1 MRVLVVTGLLGAGL
15 LGLVGGP
22 VLAEDLPVGRAAG
35 PGLITTHGMA
45 RGRLAN
51 TVADVSIGV
60 EAHGPTVAATQA
72 ALAAGSQKLMGF
84 LRAQG
89 VERLRTD
96 QLSVTPRTAVETGRA
111 ARIVGYDG
119 SVQASFRVPA
129 DKVGA
134 VVAGALANGG
144 NNLERTTLGPREAE
158 VDAERARLAAEAA
171 KIALSQADTVAGA
184 TGRRLGA
191 IRRIEVDPDRAF
203 APSAPMMRMMAMP
216 APAPNPAVATEA
228 GDAEMSASVSVTV
241 ELVEGR
247 AP

>member
-1 MRVLVVTGLLGAGL
+1 MRVLVVAGL

-22 VLAEDLPVGRAAG
+22 VLAEDLPVDRAAG
-35 PGLITTHGMA
+35 SGLITTHGMA

-72 ALAAGSQKLMGF
+72 ALAAGSQKLMGY

-96 QLSVTPRTAVETGRA
+96 QLSVTPQTAAETGRA

-119 SVQASFRVPA
+119 SVQASFRVSA
-129 DKVGA
+129 EKVGA

-158 VDAERARLAAEAA
+158 IDAERARLAAEAA
-171 KIALSQADTVAGA
+171 KIALTQADTVAGA

-191 IRRIEVDPDRAF
+191 IRRIEVDPNQAF
-203 APSAPMMRMMAMP
+203 APSAPMMRMAAMP
-216 APAPNPAVATEA
+216 APPPVATEA
-228 GDAEMSASVSVTV
+228 GDAEMSASVLVTV
-241 ELVEGR
+241 ELVEPR

>member
-1 MRVLVVTGLLGAGL
+1 MRVLVVAGL
-15 LGLVGGP
+15 LALVGGP
-22 VLAEDLPVGRAAG
+22 VLAEDLAVDRAAG
-35 PGLITTHGMA
+35 PGLITTHGTA

-72 ALAAGSQKLMGF
+72 ALAAGSQKLMGY

-96 QLSVTPRTAVETGRA
+96 QLSVTPQTAAETGRA
-111 ARIVGYDG
+111 VRIVGYDG
-119 SVQASFRVPA
+119 SVQASFRVSA
-129 DKVGA
+129 EKVGA

-144 NNLERTTLGPREAE
+144 NNLERTALGPREAE
-158 VDAERARLAAEAA
+158 VDAEQARLAAEAA
-171 KIALSQADTVAGA
+171 KIALSQADAVAAA

-203 APSAPMMRMMAMP
+203 PRPTPMMRMAAMAAP
-216 APAPNPAVATEA
+216 APAPSVATEA
-228 GDAEMSASVSVTV
+228 GDAEMSASVTVTV